1 MEKFHLKLKERKK
14 SFKDTIKKKLK
25 DWIQDENSDINCQ
38 IHFESTKLT
47 NRQLSIILNE
57 ICAELKRR
65 MLN

>member
-1 MEKFHLKLKERKK
+1 MENIKEMVKE
-14 SFKDTIKKKLK
+14 DIKKHL
-25 DWIQDENSDINCQ
+25 DNCQ